1 MVRALY
7 DDITGFVDSPL
18 KTPLQLMSV
27 IPNPPSGVRASL
39 DTSAR
44 ALEELASNDKL
55 RYRALHR
62 DRASIENMTTT
73 LTSFRPQIL
82 HFEGYVETTY
92 LSETEGSLQVYFS
105 PENSGPVSIDI
116 VAFADRLHTNG
127 VKLVVIGRNQASSVY
142 DNPAPGIAKRLLERG
157 IPAVLLPIRPIDD
170 ASATAF
176 ASSFYNFLLQ
186 GKTLEESVY
195 NARRQLASRGGDWTA
210 WALFANPSVLNSF
223 QLLPGVT

>member
-1 MVRALY
+1 
-7 DDITGFVDSPL
+7 
-18 KTPLQLMSV
+18 
-27 IPNPPSGVRASL
+27 
-39 DTSAR
+39 
-44 ALEELASNDKL
+44 
-55 RYRALHR
+55 
-62 DRASIENMTTT
+62 MTNV
-73 LTSFRPQIL
+73 LTAFRPQIL
-82 HFEGYVETTY
+82 HFEGYVETTR
-92 LSETEGSLQVYFS
+92 LSETERTFQVYFS